1 MAGCLLRAERF
12 PRYWQESKSNESNE
26 GSTGRSV
33 GVEAQLTHLATITQI
48 IDPKVHYLLETSYF
62 GPHAKIGFSEQMT
75 WALLEYEPDMYSLYE
90 EPHFEGKKMEGSSKG
105 KPKSI
110 T

>member
-1 MAGCLLRAERF
+1 MLVGYCQGNLR
-12 PRYWQESKSNESNE
+12 
-26 GSTGRSV
+26 STGRSV

-48 IDPKVHYLLETSYF
+48 IDPKFCSINSETSYL